1 MNVSSTNA
9 PSVGLYSGMSMSSID
24 VRWLYQPL
32 ACPQVHQTYTL
43 SRTMRMA
50 SRPVGHTIACE
61 SGADV
66 IHCKRE
72 WNTFKNER
80 RLIAPCIVGGRSSI
94 QPEPLYES
102 TYQSEPVSY
111 AAECVRV
118 CVLSL
123 TR

>member
-1 MNVSSTNA
+1 
-9 PSVGLYSGMSMSSID
+9 MSSID